1 MSSQEDSGSSLNNPS
16 LRFPVPVTSKDVAT
30 PDEET
35 RSLQPPITREQPQA
49 VHEPTA
55 HKPPPTAKVAPLVG
69 GSSSAAIITSQRS
82 LGQMTTPHE
91 GTSVVGT
98 PRRKGNK
105 LDILSSSFSCVSLSP
120 TRTGGGS
127 ERSSPVKELLHSD
140 RVRNLM
146 SLLTEKSQII
156 EK

>member
-1 MSSQEDSGSSLNNPS
+1 MSSQEESASSVNKPS
-16 LRFPVPVTSKDVAT
+16 LHFPVPVTSNDVTT

-35 RSLQPPITREQPQA
+35 RSLQRPATREQPQA
-49 VHEPTA
+49 VHESTT

-69 GSSSAAIITSQRS
+69 GSSSTAIITSQRS
-82 LGQMTTPHE
+82 LGQVTAPHE
-91 GTSVVGT
+91 GTSLVGT

-105 LDILSSSFSCVSLSP
+105 LDVLGSSFSCVSLSP

-127 ERSSPVKELLHSD
+127 ERSSPVKELHSD